1 MEEALK
7 LRCPVC
13 HASNS
18 LEAFTADEAGRELL
32 VLLAQSGPLFR
43 PLVGYLGCFRPA
55 SRDLSHQRALKL
67 ATEVLAL
74 GIDPARLAPALEE
87 TTAAMRQKRQEGAG
101 KPLSNHNYLKRVVE
115 NTTTP
120 APAVTEYV
128 TQTTQPAPTGKR
140 AQALAALHQWAGTN
154 WLRQE
159 IAAGLQALVALSRP
173 GTPAA
178 DTITLT
184 ADIWLVAIAGSYQL
198 IIEAI
203 DRPRLHTAFKGL
215 LQTDLKEWPAP
226 AALKPHMPG
235 RPHQQTIDA
244 PARTAEDTQRGIA
257 AAQKIKEMLRK

>member
-1 MEEALK
+1 MKRLLLSLLLVAQPLWAVQPSEILADPVIEARAREISEG

-128 TQTTQPAPTGKR
+128 TQASPPASTGTG
-140 AQALAALHQWAGTN
+140 AAAAKAPAHTAGT
-154 WLRQE
+154 
-159 IAAGLQALVALSRP
+159 AP
-173 GTPAA
+173 G
-178 DTITLT
+178 
-184 ADIWLVAIAGSYQL
+184 
-198 IIEAI
+198 
-203 DRPRLHTAFKGL
+203 
-215 LQTDLKEWPAP
+215 
-226 AALKPHMPG
+226 
-235 RPHQQTIDA
+235 
-244 PARTAEDTQRGIA
+244 
-257 AAQKIKEMLRK
+257 